1 MKNRVGRVLASLLL
15 SVLTLGSALDAQHT
29 ERVIKANIPF
39 DFVVGNEIFPAGR
52 YSVVIIVGP
61 VLLELHDSRAASLAN
76 VLTQSVQDAGQSGPA
91 PTAIRQR
98 RWSARPHPGLA
109 SRVTRVASKSCA
121 QNRPF
126 LLSESARDASKPPR
140 WAIRARHLTITITKV
155 RVSMNTGMNGSNGQ
169 SRAADLHVQE
179 VIRSAERELHEL
191 LAQRAELMKRIG
203 TIKQTLAGLA
213 NIFGDCVLSDQLLTF
228 LDRKSASR
236 QPGFTRACRVILMD
250 AKKPLGARLVCQAL
264 QQRFPELLER
274 HKDPMASVT
283 TVLNRLADY
292 TEARCSLDSNGRR
305 VWEWI
310 VEPENSADLLLAAGS
325 SRFPSQPKAMSS

>member
-1 MKNRVGRVLASLLL
+1 METS
-15 SVLTLGSALDAQHT
+15 T
-29 ERVIKANIPF
+29 
-39 DFVVGNEIFPAGR
+39 
-52 YSVVIIVGP
+52 
-61 VLLELHDSRAASLAN
+61 
-76 VLTQSVQDAGQSGPA
+76 
-91 PTAIRQR
+91 
-98 RWSARPHPGLA
+98 
-109 SRVTRVASKSCA
+109 
-121 QNRPF
+121 
-126 LLSESARDASKPPR
+126 
-140 WAIRARHLTITITKV
+140 
-155 RVSMNTGMNGSNGQ
+155 NGSNGQ
-169 SRAADLHVQE
+169 SQAADPHLQE

-191 LAQRAELMKRIG
+191 LERRAELMKRIG

-213 NIFGDCVLSDQLLTF
+213 NIFGDGVLSDQLLSF

-236 QPGFTRACRVILMD
+236 QPGFTRACRVVLMD

-310 VEPENSADLLLAAGS
+310 VERENSADLLLAAGGN
-325 SRFPSQPKAMSS
+325 RFPPQPQAAKRQ